1 MKQLIFILLIAG
13 LFAQSKQKSDSVKIY
28 QQKQVKIIMTKLDT
42 ILVKLDSIKAVKDS
56 LNKRR
61 Q

>member
-13 LFAQSKQKSDSVKIY
+13 LFAQSKQKSDSAKVY
-28 QQKQVKIIMTKLDT
+28 QQKQIKVIMTKLDS
-42 ILVKLDSIKAVKDS
+42 IIVKLDSIKAVKDS